1 MRSLAAYLKVSEA
14 ANFLGITPK
23 TLRNWDRSG
32 KLKPVRNPAN
42 GYRLY
47 RREDLESFLAQ
58 VEGPS
63 GEDEPHFASD
73 AMVP

>member
-1 MRSLAAYLKVSEA
+1 MRTLAAYLKVSEA
-14 ANFLGITPK
+14 AKFLGITPK
-23 TLRNWDRSG
+23 TLRNWDGSG

-47 RREDLESFLAQ
+47 RREDLEAFLAR

-63 GEDEPHFASD
+63 DEPRLAVD
-73 AMVP
+73 AMGP